1 MMRTS
6 LERVK
11 AAALRRYLEA
21 AYVLICGPSLARE
34 WRDCRRRLTIMREY
48 MDRPMSEKSIEG
60 LELFNAELTRF
71 KTVERKVDQQMN
83 RRMLQSMVFVG
94 VGVLVLFVVLIIRIA
109 GL

>member
-1 MMRTS
+1 MRTRMQR
-6 LERVK
+6 LK

-34 WRDCRRRLTIMREY
+34 WRDCRRRLAIMREY
-48 MDRPMSEKSIEG
+48 MDKPLSEKSIEG
-60 LELFNAELTRF
+60 LELFNAEFTRF
-71 KTVERKVDQQMN
+71 ENVERKVDQQMN
-83 RRMLQSMVFVG
+83 RRLLQSMVFVA